1 MQINTNILQLSDILA
16 KDIIDQVDCYHIK
29 SIINNE
35 LEFCNK
41 CYRSNLSCNGT
52 RVILYR
58 DIPIHGK
65 QVGIYLTFQ
74 RYKCKSCQATLYQS
88 SSSLD
93 TNHLMTKR
101 LVDYIVNKAYKTTFT
116 EIALEVGIDEK
127 TVRNVFS
134 NNVDQKLKQLRIETP
149 EILGIDEVHLIGKP
163 RCVITNIEQGT
174 IVDMLKTRNKQ
185 VLMAY
190 FTTLKDKENIR
201 IVTMDMWRPYFDVI
215 STIIPHAKVVI
226 DKFHVVK
233 MASEAMESVRKAIR
247 KELTLKERIQLKN
260 DRYLLLKRNY
270 QLNSMEKLSMES
282 WFVQHKLLGQ
292 AYELKEGFYNIWN
305 CTTKKEA
312 EEAFKIWIKQ
322 IPMELVDYFVPIVTT
337 VENWYKPIFNY
348 FTARYTN
355 ATTEALNGLIK
366 IMNRD
371 GRGYSFDVLRAKMLL
386 SNGMQKIHKTRKFSR
401 IYDDRM
407 MKDLPF
413 ERDINYGVSIQKLVQ
428 FLELENTKST
438 N

>member
-1 MQINTNILQLSDILA
+1 MDILQLNDILA
-16 KDIIDQVDCYHIK
+16 QDIVEQDGCYHINARIREEIK
-29 SIINNE
+29 V
-35 LEFCNK
+35 CNK
-41 CYRSNLSCNGT
+41 CYHSELSRNGT
-52 RVILYR
+52 RVIVYR
-58 DIPIHGK
+58 DTPIHGK

-74 RYKCKSCQATLYQS
+74 RYRCKSCTATLYQKS
-88 SSSLD
+88 NSLNN
-93 TNHLMTKR
+93 NHLMTKR
-101 LVDYIVNKAYKTTFT
+101 LVEYISEKACKITFT
-116 EIALEVGIDEK
+116 ELANEVGVDEK
-127 TVRNVFS
+127 TIRNVFA
-134 NNVDQKLKQLRIETP
+134 NNIESQLEQLNIETP
-149 EILGIDEVHLIGKP
+149 KILGIDEVHLIGKP

-174 IVDMLKTRNKQ
+174 IVDMLKTRNKP

-201 IVTMDMWRPYFDVI
+201 VVTMDMWRPYFDVI
-215 STIIPHAKVVI
+215 STIIPHAKIVI
-226 DKFHVVK
+226 DKFHVIK

-292 AYELKEGFYNIWN
+292 AYELKENFYNIWN

-312 EEAFKIWIKQ
+312 EEAFRVWTKR
-322 IPMELVDYFVPIVTT
+322 IPIELVDYFVPIVTT

-401 IYDDRM
+401 IYDDRVM
-407 MKDLPF
+407 QDLPF
-413 ERDINYGVSIQKLVQ
+413 ERNINYGISIQKLVQ